1 MQPHVDLQK
10 SDPCGSSFTASYD
23 TPESSIDD
31 LRGAESGK
39 QNENRPSTHTFMLHL
54 ADCPKGGETVFLS
67 QLHRASAAATT
78 AAAAAAAAAAD
89 AAQANK
95 EVAVASNDRLKRQEV
110 AHVGD
115 DPGARPT
122 TPDGA
127 LTTSRTR
134 QSGETDDDD
143 GDGDGDGGGSG
154 GGDDGGI
161 VVLGSA
167 SPMRGRLVIF
177 PHKCPHAGRPVVD
190 VPKLFLRGE
199 LRYSSSGY

>member
-1 MQPHVDLQK
+1 
-10 SDPCGSSFTASYD
+10 
-23 TPESSIDD
+23 
-31 LRGAESGK
+31 
-39 QNENRPSTHTFMLHL
+39 MLHL

-67 QLHRASAAATT
+67 QLQRAGTT
-78 AAAAAAAAAAD
+78 AAAAAAA
-89 AAQANK
+89 QANK
-95 EVAVASNDRLKRQEV
+95 DVAVARNDRLKRQEE
-110 AHVGD
+110 AQVGD

-127 LTTSRTR
+127 LTTSQTR
-134 QSGETDDDD
+134 QSGEIDDD
-143 GDGDGDGGGSG
+143 GGGGGGGGGGGSG
-154 GGDDGGI
+154 GGDDGI

-199 LRYSSSGY
+199 LRYSSSGC

>member
-10 SDPCGSSFTASYD
+10 SDPCGSSLTASYD
-23 TPESSIDD
+23 TPERSIDD
-31 LRGAESGK
+31 LMRGAESGM

-67 QLHRASAAATT
+67 QLHRASAAA
-78 AAAAAAAAAAD
+78 A

-95 EVAVASNDRLKRQEV
+95 EVAVASDDRPKRQEV

-134 QSGETDDDD
+134 PSGETDDDD
-143 GDGDGDGGGSG
+143 GDDDSGGSG
-154 GGDDGGI
+154 GGDDAGI